1 VIADEKP
8 ISMFRLFRNLLLAT
22 GFVLL
27 TSFTPLDHTANT
39 KILSAPL
46 SFSSLSISGN
56 INVFATNLSSKYDE
70 WKLANMNI
78 SKDLFNY
85 AVKGYQYLAKKNI
98 LRNTDILTIADM
110 SKPSSEKRL
119 FVLNVNTGEVL
130 FKTLVA
136 HGRNSGHEYAKK
148 FSNGKSSYASSLG
161 FYVTTD
167 TYFGKHGYS
176 LRLQGCEKGFNDNAN
191 RRAIVVHGAS
201 YVSESFIEQNG
212 YLGRSQGCPAVPE
225 ELSKKIIDVIK
236 NGSCL
241 FVYSPLK
248 KYLKQSNIL
257 NK

>member
-1 VIADEKP
+1 
-8 ISMFRLFRNLLLAT
+8 MLRLFRNLLLAS

-27 TSFTPLDHTANT
+27 TSFTPLDHTANI

-46 SFSSLSISGN
+46 NSNSLSISGN

-119 FVLNVNTGEVL
+119 FVINVNTGEVL

-136 HGRNSGHEYAKK
+136 HGRNSGQEYAKK

-167 TYFGKHGYS
+167 AYFGKHGYS
-176 LRLQGCEKGFNDNAN
+176 LRLQGCEIGFNDNAH

>member
-1 VIADEKP
+1 
-8 ISMFRLFRNLLLAT
+8 MLRLFRNLLLAT

-27 TSFTPLDHTANT
+27 TSFTPLDQATNT
-39 KILSAPL
+39 KFLSGPL
-46 SFSSLSISGN
+46 SFTSLTISGN
-56 INVFATNLSSKYDE
+56 INSFATNLSNKYDE

-78 SKDLFNY
+78 SKELFNY
-85 AVKGYQYLAKKNI
+85 AVKGYQYLAEKNI
-98 LRNTDILTIADM
+98 LRNTGILTIADM

-119 FVLNVNTGEVL
+119 FVINVNTGEVL

-136 HGRNSGHEYAKK
+136 HGRNSGQEYARN
-148 FSNGKSSYASSLG
+148 FSNSKSSYASSLG

-176 LRLQGCEKGFNDNAN
+176 LRLRGCEKGFNDNAN
-191 RRAIVVHGAS
+191 SRAIVVHGAS

-236 NGSCL
+236 DGSCL
-241 FVYSPLK
+241 FVYSPSK
-248 KYLKQSNIL
+248 KYLRRSNIL